1 MKSAKQ
7 SLEYHKPLIPF
18 QPITRHLPSSLS
30 LLWPP
35 IMNILISIPLIIFT
49 NGQLVCPLGPTL
61 VYSFYKLK
69 FLKGITVF
77 DKQNI
82 YIVILQTVP
91 AFYMQIHTHVKLL
104 NEVIVYKNFT
114 EYMHESNRVIRLI
127 VMHLSQT

>member
-1 MKSAKQ
+1 MPIRTHFGLFILQ
-7 SLEYHKPLIPF
+7 VEIP
-18 QPITRHLPSSLS
+18 QG
-30 LLWPP
+30 
-35 IMNILISIPLIIFT
+35 N
-49 NGQLVCPLGPTL
+49 N
-61 VYSFYKLK
+61 
-69 FLKGITVF
+69 VF

-127 VMHLSQT
+127 VMHLSLTWVM